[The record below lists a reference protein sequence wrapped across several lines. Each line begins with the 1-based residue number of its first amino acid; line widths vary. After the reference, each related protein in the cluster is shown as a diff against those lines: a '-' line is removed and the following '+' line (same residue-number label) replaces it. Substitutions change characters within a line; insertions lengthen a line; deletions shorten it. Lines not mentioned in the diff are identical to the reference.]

1 MSLGSHILFQASRQQ
16 QLSHNSDSME
26 YEKICDEILKCD
38 KNIRYVG
45 VYDFGELYE
54 KMRPGLKSYLS
65 REETEMS
72 LSHAVYRWSTRK
84 KTTDKIGKPIFAL
97 AKYEKI
103 YRITVAIG
111 GAGLILISIELNTD
125 VNQIIE
131 KILKIKNKYTQ

>member
-1 MSLGSHILFQASRQQ
+1 MLLGLHMLFQANLQQ
-16 QLSHNSDSME
+16 QLNRNSDCME

-72 LSHAVYRWSTRK
+72 LSQAVYRWSTRK
-84 KTTDKIGKPIFAL
+84 KTVNKIGKPIFAL
-97 AKYEKI
+97 AKYEKV
-103 YRITVAIG
+103 YRVTVPIG

-125 VNQIIE
+125 VSRIVN
-131 KILKIKNKYTQ
+131 KILKIKNKYPQ